1 VKRKNT
7 FLLAI
12 MLVGFWLS
20 NACNKSSSSTTSAS
34 GKEFLQ
40 VKTII
45 QNNCLTCHSSS
56 GNWSGR
62 PTAFDSDSAISAQ
75 YVIIKESVAGPF
87 PTHFV
92 DNGLQKMPFGDSLPQ
107 NEIDTIVA
115 WYNKG
120 GKTTD

>member
-1 VKRKNT
+1 MKRKNT

-20 NACNKSSSSTTSAS
+20 NACSKSSSSTSS
-34 GKEFLQ
+34 N
-40 VKTII
+40 VKYFPTVKAII
-45 QNNCLTCHSSS
+45 QKNCLTCHSSS
-56 GNWSGR
+56 GTWFGR
-62 PTAFDSDSAISAQ
+62 PIAFDSDSAISALH
-75 YVIIKESVAGPF
+75 ILIKESVAGPF
-87 PTHFV
+87 STNFS
-92 DNGLQKMPFGDSLPQ
+92 DNGIQKMPEEGTLPQ